1 MKRFMLAVIAEVA
14 DNEFVFLGSRN
25 TVCITTLKFNSKTK
39 RDGLAVKSRRSYDRY
54 SRTSQTNAEQLF
66 PNGSDC
72 WGGGRGPRT
81 Y

>member
-39 RDGLAVKSRRSYDRY
+39 RDDLAVKK
-54 SRTSQTNAEQLF
+54 QAIL
-66 PNGSDC
+66 
-72 WGGGRGPRT
+72 
-81 Y
+81 